1 MNRFRS
7 MVRPPGIAR
16 FVAPTE
22 LWGTAGLLADTL
34 PLEHPPVYPRPLR
47 QIGHCL
53 RLILW
58 DRAVTN
64 RDATAVLVISR
75 TPWVVAGGAAI
86 AAATLS
92 PKLPPW
98 PRRILIATAVVFA
111 VRKQRLRRYI
121 RLRRRLRRVAP
132 GGVMSRLLIAREAG
146 SRGMDHPNSGRPRRE
161 RTRHHFVATLPGAR
175 RDALGNAS
183 TPNVRPRV
191 VQAQRRRRKHD
202 PRPRHELS
210 ACWPRCACCQA
221 PPRRRG

>member
-7 MVRPPGIAR
+7 MANSTHGIAR
-16 FVAPTE
+16 FVAPTD
-22 LWGTAGLLADTL
+22 LWETAGLLADTL

-47 QIGHCL
+47 QIGHWL

-121 RLRRRLRRVAP
+121 RLQRRLRRVAP
-132 GGVMSRLLIAREAG
+132 GGVMIRLLIAREAG
-146 SRGMDHPNSGRPRRE
+146 RAVEWITELLAALDASEHD
-161 RTRHHFVATLPGAR
+161 TIFVATLPGAR
-175 RDALGNAS
+175 RDRARERLY
-183 TPNVRPRV
+183 TEMFDLRV
-191 VQAQRRRRKHD
+191 VERNAGDGSTILVRAT
-202 PRPRHELS
+202 S
-210 ACWPRCACCQA
+210 
-221 PPRRRG
+221 